1 MHVVEH
7 YVACPIKG
15 QVYKE
20 CGSACPPTCGD
31 PNPNCFLQCQAG
43 CICPT
48 GTVLDT
54 TKNVCVPLAKCT
66 PSNLSILKVHMLL
79 FVEHYVACPI
89 KGQVYKECGSA
100 CPPTCGNPNPTGTVL
115 DTTKNVCVP
124 LAKCT
129 PSNLSILK
137 VHMLLFVEHYVA
149 CPIKGQ
155 VYKECGSA
163 CPPTCGNPNPI
174 CTLQCQAGC
183 MCPTGTVLDTTKNV
197 CVSQAK
203 CTCPPTCSR
212 DYCRKNPKSVCTK

>member
-43 CICPT
+43 CIC
-48 GTVLDT
+48 
-54 TKNVCVPLAKCT
+54 
-66 PSNLSILKVHMLL
+66 
-79 FVEHYVACPI
+79 
-89 KGQVYKECGSA
+89 
-100 CPPTCGNPNPTGTVL
+100 PTGTVL